1 MKTEDIQSHI
11 NPILWMQGSDIDHT
25 IKVTYLGKGIYG
37 CRCFLNGVL
46 NSEYRAK
53 GKENI
58 SKACRELLRW
68 ESKMGNTSKFA
79 QRSRESYIK
88 NK

>member
-1 MKTEDIQSHI
+1 MKNTDIQSHI
-11 NPILWMQGSDIDHT
+11 NPIRFFQGSDIVHT
-25 IKVTYLGKGIYG
+25 VKVTYLGKGIYG
-37 CRCFLNGVL
+37 CRCFLNGTL

-68 ESKMGNTSKFA
+68 ESKMGNDSQWA
-79 QRSRESYIK
+79 RRSREAYC
-88 NK
+88 

>member
-1 MKTEDIQSHI
+1 MKNTDIQSHI
-11 NPILWMQGSDIDHT
+11 NPILWMQGGEIKHT
-25 IKVTYLGKGIYG
+25 VKVTYLGKGIYG

-53 GKENI
+53 GKKNI
-58 SKACRELLRW
+58 GKACRELLRW

-79 QRSRESYIK
+79 NRSREAYC
-88 NK
+88 